1 MTALS
6 PAAGSLPAASRRV
19 LADILSRPSTRGR
32 AFAMDAAL
40 VLAGVVVVALLAK
53 VSFYIGPVPITG
65 QTLGVIL
72 VGAALGARRGA
83 VSLTSYMLLGLAGL
97 PIFAGPIAGPAYV
110 LAPSFGFIVGFIPA
124 AFVAGWFAQRAWDRR
139 PVLAFVGFVA
149 ASIIPFL
156 IGVPYMALILANVI
170 GADVSFGSIMG
181 AGVLPF
187 IVPGLI
193 KAAFAALLVPGA
205 WMLVRSLDRRA
216 RH

>member
-1 MTALS
+1 MTALTPS
-6 PAAGSLPAASRRV
+6 VDAVPGGSRRV
-19 LADILSRPSTRGR
+19 LADVIARPSTRAR
-32 AFAMDAAL
+32 ALATDAAL
-40 VLAGVVVVALLAK
+40 VLAGVAVVALLAK
-53 VSFYIGPVPITG
+53 VSFFIGPVPITG

-124 AFVAGWFAQRAWDRR
+124 AFVAGWFAERAWDRR

-156 IGVPYMALILANVI
+156 VGVPYMALILANVT

-193 KAAFAALLVPGA
+193 KAAFAALLVPAA
-205 WMLVRSLDRRA
+205 WLLVRSLDRRT
-216 RH
+216 RG

>member
-1 MTALS
+1 MTALA
-6 PAAGSLPAASRRV
+6 PAAGSRRV
-19 LADILSRPSTRGR
+19 LADIIARPSTRSR
-32 AFAMDAAL
+32 AFAMDATL

-53 VSFYIGPVPITG
+53 VSFFVGPVPITG

-124 AFVAGWFAQRAWDRR
+124 AFVAGWFAERAWDRR

-149 ASIIPFL
+149 ASVIPFL
-156 IGVPYMALILANVI
+156 VGVPYMALILANVL

-193 KAAFAALLVPGA
+193 KAAFAALLVPAA
-205 WMLVRSLDRRA
+205 WMLVRSADRRA
-216 RH
+216 RD